1 MTSVPGL
8 RGRRAL
14 VTGAGSGIGRA
25 CSLRLAADGAAVAA
39 VDRHAA
45 TAEETAEL
53 ITASGQVGVALEAD
67 VSSAASVEQVVRRV
81 VDQLGGL
88 DTIVTAAGV
97 VQVVATH
104 EMDPADWDR
113 MLAVNLTG
121 TFLPVRFGLPYLMR
135 DGGAIVTIGSVAAVV
150 AGGASS
156 SYDASK
162 GGVLQFTRAIGAEY
176 AAYGV
181 RANCVCPG
189 RVRTNLRQ
197 SSRQSFEATG
207 APGGA
212 LRVNVPMDRAADP
225 AEIAAA
231 VAFLCSDDASF
242 ITASAVMADGGY
254 TAV

>member
-1 MTSVPGL
+1 
-8 RGRRAL
+8 

-25 CSLRLAADGAAVAA
+25 CARRLAADGAAVAA

-45 TAEETAEL
+45 SAEETARL
-53 ITASGQVGVALEAD
+53 ITANGEIAVPLEAD
-67 VSSAASVEQVVRRV
+67 VSSAVSVEQVVQTV
-81 VDQLGGL
+81 VDRLGGL
-88 DTIVTAAGV
+88 DIVVTAAGV
-97 VQVVATH
+97 IQVVATH
-104 EMDPADWDR
+104 EIDPADWDR

-121 TFLPVRFGLPYLMR
+121 TFLPVRFGLPHLMR
-135 DGGAIVTIGSVAAVV
+135 AGGAIVTIASVAAMV

-162 GGVLQFTRAIGAEY
+162 GGVLQFTRAVGAEY

-197 SSRQSFEATG
+197 TSHQSFEATG
-207 APGGA
+207 AAGGA
-212 LRVNVPMDRAADP
+212 LRVNVPIDRAAEP

>member
-1 MTSVPGL
+1 
-8 RGRRAL
+8 

-25 CSLRLAADGAAVAA
+25 CARRLAADGAAVAA
-39 VDRHAA
+39 VDRQTAR
-45 TAEETAEL
+45 AEETAAL
-53 ITASGQVGVALEAD
+53 ITANGEIAVPLEAD
-67 VSSAASVEQVVRRV
+67 VSSAAAVEQVVQTA
-81 VDQLGGL
+81 VDRLGGL
-88 DTIVTAAGV
+88 DIIVTAAGV
-97 VQVVATH
+97 IQVVATH

-121 TFLPVRFGLPYLMR
+121 TFLPVRFGLPHLMR
-135 DGGAIVTIGSVAAVV
+135 EGGAIVTIASVAAVV

-162 GGVLQFTRAIGAEY
+162 GGVLQFTRAVGAEY
-176 AAYGV
+176 AVYGV

-189 RVRTNLRQ
+189 RVQTSLRQ
-197 SSRQSFEATG
+197 TSQQSFEATG
-207 APGGA
+207 AAGGA
-212 LRVNVPMDRAADP
+212 LRVDVPIDRAADP

-242 ITASAVMADGGY
+242 MTGSAVMADGGY